1 MNRAASVEDYI
12 EALEP
17 EQRDVVAK
25 LRAFI
30 RKHLPRGYVESMCMG
45 MPSYVIPLTRY
56 PKTYNG
62 LPLGYVSLAA
72 RKGVYSLYLMGCYM
86 SPEQDRSLRAAYVKA
101 GKKLDMGKSC
111 LRFKK
116 LDDLMLPE
124 IGKLIAS
131 MPVADFIERY
141 EASRKK

>member
-1 MNRAASVEDYI
+1 MSGTASVDGYI
-12 EALEP
+12 KMLEP
-17 EQRDVVAK
+17 EQRVVVSK

-30 RKHLPRGYVESMCMG
+30 LKHLPRGYVESMCMG

-62 LPLGYVSLAA
+62 KPLGYISLAA
-72 RKGVYSLYLMGCYM
+72 RKGMYSLYLIGCYM
-86 SPEQDRSLRAAYVKA
+86 SPEQDRSLRAAYAKA

-116 LDDLMLPE
+116 LDDVMLPS

-131 MPVADFIERY
+131 MPVEDFIERY